1 MNRCIG
7 YLKRLIACFMIVAT
21 LSFTTAGSYLQI
33 QEFQVYAMAETSIFS
48 VLRALVESILAS
60 MGLSLSSQD
69 DLNAIANGLYSDI
82 NSNQDFVYG
91 SNNDDTF
98 ANFKQALEYYCTTLI
113 SPILT
118 TYKISP
124 VLYNYLQNYMYGVVS
139 ENFSKGVSAPPPLP
153 LDVDLGGATFE
164 YVSDFSFLTTDTVFQ
179 GKPFYYTDVDGKRWN
194 VNLDFE
200 RYDPMIVVYS
210 LVCNNAEYGNY
221 TLNCQFLPAS
231 EIINPGTDY
240 QYERT
245 YVLIP
250 GSYSSSYVTYDHVI
264 YPYYAESTSPGFLG
278 RVNAYNFDAVYYGVN
293 DYWKGQNTEFMFD
306 AGNCYIDVMGRGG
319 NTLSSSATSDCILYD
334 RPDLDNISY
343 YVYLRDDVVLW
354 PSVKAYQISK
364 QAAANY
370 APSAPVYGS
379 KTAAAKPLETDDDGN
394 VSIQLKEPYI
404 TAKVEQAVAD
414 AIAENNAI
422 TQEQINSIIT
432 DIVATENGV
441 KDAIDDNTGAIED
454 NTNTLAGLLTSVLT
468 AIQGIAVN
476 VSAIK
481 TYTDGSS
488 ALAPEKDDI
497 RDAFH
502 IVEYTPPDPDDGGDD
517 NDSKVNV
524 WLPPPVLSVVSF
536 LKPLLEYFGEP
547 LSRIT
552 QFQNAILEVLQN
564 LDIWITSIP
573 DNLLAL
579 FSSYALPLDSII
591 NGIQDLPGQLAD
603 QIADKLNI
611 VFPAINFP
619 EIPNYSGLINRIIE
633 LLESFFLINTPAIMA
648 SLSGFNG
655 VWAAKLPFWSRI
667 SDLYSGIDVLDYD
680 PSGRYTYPVISIST
694 PDILRPFYN
703 SDEIILLD
711 FADYSEYIIWVRSLI
726 RGILWFSFGLSI
738 FNHLKTNLHIG

>member
-1 MNRCIG
+1 MKCLG

-33 QEFQVYAMAETSIFS
+33 QEFQVYAMAESSIYAI
-48 VLRALVESILAS
+48 LRAFVEVVLAS
-60 MGLSLSSQD
+60 MGITLSSQD
-69 DLNAIANGLYSDI
+69 DLNTIANGLYADM
-82 NSNQDFVYG
+82 NANQDFVYG
-91 SNNDDTF
+91 GKSIFSDLKQKLSAAGSWASVPIYIN
-98 ANFKQALEYYCTTLI
+98 QALW
-113 SPILT
+113 
-118 TYKISP
+118 
-124 VLYNYLQNYMYGVVS
+124 NYLRLYLQGIVS
-139 ENFSKGVSAPPPLP
+139 QNFSKGVSAPPPLP

-164 YVSDFSFLTTDTVFQ
+164 YVSDFSALTTETVFQ
-179 GKPFYYTDVDGKRWN
+179 GKPVYYTDADGKRWN

-200 RYDPMIVVYS
+200 RYDPLLVVYS
-210 LVCNNAEYGNY
+210 IACSNAEYGNY
-221 TLNCQFLPAS
+221 GMNCQFYP
-231 EIINPGTDY
+231 
-240 QYERT
+240 
-245 YVLIP
+245 
-250 GSYSSSYVTYDHVI
+250 SSYVDVSTTFDYFFVPGTVYNSSTNTDLPVLYSYISPVSSYGAFNAMYYD
-264 YPYYAESTSPGFLG
+264 
-278 RVNAYNFDAVYYGVN
+278 FDFVYYGAK
-293 DYWKGQNTEFMFD
+293 DYWEKQNCELAFVD
-306 AGNCYIDVMGRGG
+306 GNCYIDVTARGG
-319 NTLSSSATSDCILYD
+319 VWGSNYKYNYVTYD

-364 QAAANY
+364 KAALNY
-370 APSAPVYGS
+370 APASPVYGS
-379 KTAAAKPLETDDDGN
+379 KTAAAKPLETDEDGN

-454 NTNTLAGLLTSVLT
+454 NTKTLAGLLTSVLT

-502 IVEYTPPDPDDGGDD
+502 IVEYVPPDPDDGGDD
-517 NDSKVNV
+517 NDGKVNV

-564 LDIWITSIP
+564 LDTWITSIP
-573 DNLLAL
+573 ENLLAL
-579 FSSYALPLDSII
+579 FSSYALPLDNII

-611 VFPAINFP
+611 ELPAINFP
-619 EIPNYSGLINRIIE
+619 EIPNYTGLINRIIE

-655 VWAAKLPFWSRI
+655 VWEEKLPFWARI
-667 SDLYSGIDVLDYD
+667 SGLYNGIDVPDYD
-680 PSGRYTYPVISIST
+680 PNGRYTYPVISITT

-703 SDEIILLD
+703 SDVIILLD